1 MTDPRQTR
9 KHAEQEEDSRPLLI
23 KLVPVTGQSH
33 RWLYLGNGPAAQ
45 DAYLLH
51 QHNITS
57 ALNMAVN
64 LQLGNLALPDG
75 TWLRRTQIGLIDGAG
90 NTVNHLLA
98 GVLALD
104 GLLGQASPG
113 KRSYP
118 PHRAANVLVHCR
130 GGRSRS
136 VAVLALYLYF
146 TQQDKFPTPE
156 TALTFLRTLRG
167 LDNAHPCEPLLAL
180 IHQVAELPVKF
191 MFGQIAQPETGAMP

>member
-1 MTDPRQTR
+1 MTDTLQSR
-9 KHAEQEEDSRPLLI
+9 KQAVQEEDSRPLLI
-23 KLVPVTGQSH
+23 KIVPVAGQNH

-57 ALNMAVN
+57 ALNTAVN
-64 LQLGNLALPDG
+64 LQLGDLALPDS

-90 NTVNHLLA
+90 NTVSHLLA

-104 GLLGQASPG
+104 GLLGQVSPG
-113 KRSYP
+113 KVSYP

-146 TQQDKFPTPE
+146 TQSERFPTPQA
-156 TALTFLRTLRG
+156 ALTSLRELRG
-167 LDNAHPCEPLLAL
+167 LDETYPCGPLMTL
-180 IHQVAELPVKF
+180 ISQVAELPVKSW
-191 MFGQIAQPETGAMP
+191 FGQRAVS

>member
-1 MTDPRQTR
+1 MTDTLQSR
-9 KHAEQEEDSRPLLI
+9 KQAVQEEDSRPLLI
-23 KLVPVTGQSH
+23 KIVPVTGQHH

-57 ALNMAVN
+57 ALNTAVN
-64 LQLGNLALPDG
+64 LQLGNLALPDS

-90 NTVNHLLA
+90 NTVSHLLSA
-98 GVLALD
+98 VLALD

-113 KRSYP
+113 KVSYP

-146 TQQDKFPTPE
+146 TQSERFPTPQA
-156 TALTFLRTLRG
+156 ALAFLRELRG
-167 LDNAHPCEPLLAL
+167 LDETYPCEPLMTL
-180 IHQVAELPVKF
+180 IRQVAELPVKSW
-191 MFGQIAQPETGAMP
+191 FGRIAAS

>member
-1 MTDPRQTR
+1 MTDSLQMTRRQ
-9 KHAEQEEDSRPLLI
+9 AEQEEDGRPLLI
-23 KLVPVTGQSH
+23 KLVPVTGQIH

-64 LQLGNLALPDG
+64 LQLGDLALPDG

-90 NTVNHLLA
+90 NTANHLLA

-113 KRSYP
+113 KVSYP

-146 TQQDKFPTPE
+146 TQPERFPSPE
-156 TALTFLRTLRG
+156 AALTFLRQLRG
-167 LDNAHPCEPLLAL
+167 LDPAHPCEPLLTL
-180 IHQVAELPVKF
+180 IQQVAELPVQGW
-191 MFGQIAQPETGAMP
+191 FGKVAG

>member
-1 MTDPRQTR
+1 MTDTLQSR
-9 KHAEQEEDSRPLLI
+9 KQAQQEEDSRPLLI
-23 KLVPVTGQSH
+23 KIVPVAGQDH

-57 ALNMAVN
+57 ALNTAVN
-64 LQLGNLALPDG
+64 LQLGNLALPDS

-90 NTVNHLLA
+90 NTVTHLLA

-113 KRSYP
+113 KVSYP

-146 TQQDKFPTPE
+146 TQSERFPTPQA
-156 TALTFLRTLRG
+156 ALTFLRELRG
-167 LDNAHPCEPLLAL
+167 LDETYPCEPLMTL
-180 IHQVAELPVKF
+180 IHQVAELPAKSW
-191 MFGQIAQPETGAMP
+191 FGRIAGS

>member
-1 MTDPRQTR
+1 MTDSLQMR
-9 KHAEQEEDSRPLLI
+9 KQAEQEEDSRPLLI
-23 KLVPVTGQSH
+23 KLVPVAGQSH

-64 LQLGNLALPDG
+64 LQLGDLALPDG

-90 NTVNHLLA
+90 NTMNHLLA

-113 KRSYP
+113 KLSYP
-118 PHRAANVLVHCR
+118 PHRAANVLIHCR

-146 TQQDKFPTPE
+146 TQQEKFPTPE
-156 TALTFLRTLRG
+156 AALTFLRTLRG
-167 LDNAHPCEPLLAL
+167 LDDAHPCEPLLTL
-180 IHQVAELPVKF
+180 IHQIAELPLKN
-191 MFGQIAQPETGAMP
+191 MFGRIAQ

>member
-1 MTDPRQTR
+1 MTDSLQTR
-9 KHAEQEEDSRPLLI
+9 KQAEQEEDSRPLLI
-23 KLVPVTGQSH
+23 KLIPVAGQSH

-64 LQLGNLALPDG
+64 LQLGDLALPDG

-90 NTVNHLLA
+90 NTMNHLLA

-113 KRSYP
+113 KISYP
-118 PHRAANVLVHCR
+118 PHRAANVLIHCR

-146 TQQDKFPTPE
+146 TQQEKFPTPE
-156 TALTFLRTLRG
+156 AALTFLRALRS
-167 LDNAHPCEPLLAL
+167 LDDAHPCEPLLTL
-180 IHQVAELPVKF
+180 IHQIAELPLKN
-191 MFGQIAQPETGAMP
+191 MFGRIAH